1 MADEKKYWIGFNLVR
16 GIGSVRFQQIRSYFG
31 DLSIAWQAP
40 GEAFREAGLP
50 ERAINNL
57 LRIRHEINLDEL
69 YDSILANQ
77 ITILTLLDEN
87 YPSLLKEIDQS
98 PPVLYVKGTLTPA
111 DDFSVAMVGT
121 RRITDYG
128 QQVARDASIYLAGN
142 GLTIVSGLAR
152 GVDALA
158 HQHALQAGGRT
169 LAVLGCGVD
178 VIYPPEHR
186 KLAEAIIENGA
197 LISDY
202 PLGTQ
207 PEGINFPPRN
217 RIISGLALATIVVE
231 AGERSGALIT
241 ADFAAEQG
249 RDVFAVP
256 GNVLSPMS
264 RGTNRLIQKGAY
276 AMVSPQDVLD
286 VLDLAHVDEY
296 KSARQALP
304 ADTAEAKI
312 LQVMDYEPIHVDE
325 ICNEVDLPVEKV
337 SATLTMMELKG
348 MVQHV
353 GGMRYAAVR
362 EMPRKEG
369 VADV

>member
-1 MADEKKYWIGFNLVR
+1 MAEHKKYWIGFNLVK
-16 GIGSVRFQQIRSYFG
+16 GVGSVRFSQIQAYFG
-31 DLSIAWQAP
+31 DLSIAWDAP
-40 GEAFREAGLP
+40 AEAFQEVGLP
-50 ERAINNL
+50 ERVLKNFFA
-57 LRIRHEINLDEL
+57 LRVEIDLDHL
-69 YDSILANQ
+69 YESIISSN
-77 ITILTLLDEN
+77 TTVLTLLDDG
-87 YPSLLKEIDQS
+87 YPRLLREIDQA
-98 PPVLYVKGTLTPA
+98 PPVIYINGSLTPVDEFA
-111 DDFSVAMVGT
+111 VAMVGT
-121 RRITDYG
+121 RRVTAYG
-128 QQVARDASIYLAGN
+128 QQVTRDTSTYLAGH

-169 LAVLGCGVD
+169 IAVLGSGVD

-186 KLAEAIIENGA
+186 KLAEAIMENGA
-197 LISDY
+197 IISDY
-202 PLGTQ
+202 PMGTQ

-217 RIISGLALATIVVE
+217 RIISGLSLATIVVE

-241 ADFAAEQG
+241 ADFAVEQG

-256 GNVLSPMS
+256 GNVFSPAS

-286 VLDLAHVDEY
+286 VLDLSQVEDY
-296 KSARQALP
+296 KDARQVLP
-304 ADTAEAKI
+304 ADTTEAKI

-325 ICNEVDLPVEKV
+325 ICNEVGLPVEKV
-337 SATLTMMELKG
+337 SAALTMMELKG

-362 EMPRKEG
+362 EMTRK
-369 VADV
+369 

>member
-1 MADEKKYWIGFNLVR
+1 MMDERKFWMGFNLVK
-16 GIGSVRFQQIRSYFG
+16 GIGAVRFNQILSYFG
-31 DLSIAWQAP
+31 DLSMAWHAP
-40 GEAFREAGLP
+40 VEAFREIGLP
-50 ERAINNL
+50 ERVLKNFFA
-57 LRIRHEINLDEL
+57 LRGEIDLDRL
-69 YDSILANQ
+69 YQEILESQ
-77 ITILTLLDEN
+77 VTVMTLLDEG
-87 YPSLLKEIDQS
+87 YPALLKGVDQA
-98 PPVLYVKGTLTPA
+98 PPVIYIKGTLTSA
-111 DDFSVAMVGT
+111 DDFAVAMVGT
-121 RRITDYG
+121 RRVTAYG
-128 QQVARDASIYLAGN
+128 QQVTRDTSTYLAGH

-169 LAVLGCGVD
+169 IAVLGSGVD

-197 LISDY
+197 IISDY

-217 RIISGLALATIVVE
+217 RIISGLSLATVVVE

-241 ADFAAEQG
+241 AEFAIDQG

-256 GNVLSPMS
+256 GNVFSPAS
-264 RGTNRLIQKGAY
+264 RGTNRLIQAGAY

-286 VLDLAHVDEY
+286 VLDLVQVEDY
-296 KSARQALP
+296 KEARQSLP
-304 ADTAEAKI
+304 ADTTEAKI

-325 ICNEVDLPVEKV
+325 ICHAVGLPVEKV
-337 SATLTMMELKG
+337 SAALTMMELKG

-353 GGMRYAAVR
+353 GGMHYAAIR
-362 EMPRKEG
+362 EVTRK
-369 VADV
+369 